1 MAESSA
7 SESSSSEDVLTLTDA
22 LPDEMQRSLMYNPIA
37 RAAIPALVGMFLSM
51 RHGPGWQELYWLSSK
66 TWRRE
71 QMRSMHRWMRQ
82 EQWIV
87 QVVADIFRG
96 QYTQGALAVE
106 VLGPRPDPEIGYL
119 ADDEEAQSDTSEP
132 DDTSESARSG
142 TAVVSDTF
150 AVGSDAGVENAGLP
164 DQDSAGQDSFDR
176 NSFDQNSFDQN
187 SSDAEPARSQD

>member
-1 MAESSA
+1 
-7 SESSSSEDVLTLTDA
+7 
-22 LPDEMQRSLMYNPIA
+22 
-37 RAAIPALVGMFLSM
+37 
-51 RHGPGWQELYWLSSK
+51 
-66 TWRRE
+66 
-71 QMRSMHRWMRQ
+71 MRQ